1 MANLF
6 NAVYAPINAAAK
18 MTKGLENISVVDVN
32 GLVSLGQ
39 KLDSDMNLA
48 GELYTNLVKQIID
61 VRFAIRKYEG
71 ENRGIAKDESEWG
84 YYLEKISFESEGVT
98 ASGAP
103 TYQTDALSPYDIAMK
118 SKLVARYFGDIGTW
132 TFEERIPAAKKMRD
146 CLRSEEGYVRFV
158 DALRTK
164 VDNEYQLALENLEN
178 LTEATLI
185 AGVAT
190 NGKTAQIRNVIT
202 EYNTKFQLTGDA
214 AVTADNYTT
223 KPDFYSYVMTEM
235 ALAKKSMAKI
245 STKFHTQTSDGK
257 EIDRHTPADKLK
269 VEVNTRFVEE
279 FKNYVRPYQYEPL
292 TGLDG
297 FTEVL
302 YWQSP
307 DQPLKVMVKHDDFK
321 TEQNTTGAVTVE
333 KVFAVMR
340 DEDSCF
346 CSIHD
351 VYRWEKFNERTRD
364 VTFGIEGAKG
374 YGVDTTENAIIWK
387 LA

>member
-6 NAVYAPINAAAK
+6 NALYAPINAAAK

-71 ENRGIAKDESEWG
+71 ENRGIVKDATEWK

-98 ASGAP
+98 ASAAP

-132 TFEERIPAAKKMRD
+132 TYEDRIPAAKKMRD
-146 CLRSEEGYVRFV
+146 CLRSEESYVRFV

-185 AGVAT
+185 AGVAVHGT
-190 NGKTAQIRNVIT
+190 GHQIRPVIT
-202 EYNTKFQLTGDA
+202 EYNTKFGLTGDN
-214 AVTADNYTT
+214 AVTIDNYTN

-235 ALAKKSMAKI
+235 GLAKKALSKNSVKYHSA
-245 STKFHTQTSDGK
+245 TSDGK
-257 EIDRHTPADKLK
+257 VIDRHTPAEKLK
-269 VEVNTRFVEE
+269 VEINTRFVEE

-307 DQPLKVMVKHDDFK
+307 DQPLMVKVKHDDFK
-321 TEQNTTGAVTVE
+321 TEQNTTGEVTVE